1 MKKFSFLVLL
11 LIVSFV
17 GLNAQDVI
25 MPKTIIAPR
34 NMNILY
40 KGIDNPISIAV
51 EGIADDYIIAEV
63 SNGNGKIRKIGRGDY
78 IINVDLGTYK
88 ESMTIDCLGNDGT
101 TYQKDTTFIR
111 DNNRIDVMLY
121 AQLGNK
127 KNYLCSESFIVID
140 IEKPRVVL
148 GNRDGGLVEKEY
160 LLRNPILR
168 TKVSDIYYPLNFEVE
183 EFIIIFDTGKKDNS
197 ESPIISKNSFLSP
210 EAISRIKSL
219 KKGDKVFIE
228 CIRTSI
234 NGIITPAENPVMI
247 FTIK

>member
-78 IINVDLGTYK
+78 MINVDLGTYK

-101 TYQKDTTFIR
+101 TYQKDTTIVR

-121 AQLGNK
+121 AQIGNK

-148 GNRDGGLVEKEY
+148 
-160 LLRNPILR
+160 
-168 TKVSDIYYPLNFEVE
+168 
-183 EFIIIFDTGKKDNS
+183 
-197 ESPIISKNSFLSP
+197 
-210 EAISRIKSL
+210 
-219 KKGDKVFIE
+219 
-228 CIRTSI
+228 
-234 NGIITPAENPVMI
+234 
-247 FTIK
+247 